1 MSIKNQLECWE
12 IIQCNRKDQCLFAGD
27 KKMACWERVKEDDAC
42 SFHICIDCLVY
53 VAKQKNS
60 LLNEEEFSAIL
71 MHRKGKRTRRY
82 ECKCNQS
89 PTLLESLYP
98 D

>member
-1 MSIKNQLECWE
+1 MSIQNKLQCWE
-12 IIQCNRKDQCLFAGD
+12 IIQCNRKDKCLLGGD
-27 KKMACWERVKEDDAC
+27 QEKPCWERVKEDDAC

-60 LLNEEEFSAIL
+60 TLSEEEFASIL
-71 MHRKGKRTRRY
+71 AHRKGKRTRRY
-82 ECKCNQS
+82 ECRHS

>member
-1 MSIKNQLECWE
+1 MSIQQELQCWE
-12 IIQCNRKDQCLFAGD
+12 IIQCNRKEQCLSGAD
-27 KKMACWERVKEDDAC
+27 QTKPCWERVKEDAAC

-60 LLNEEEFSAIL
+60 LLSEEEFSSIL
-71 MHRKGKRTRRY
+71 THRQGNGTRRY
-82 ECKCNQS
+82 ECNHA